1 MNDFLHNL
9 RSGKMQRPERHRKP
23 YAGHQKTGH
32 ERGKAKDFRNGRYGK
47 NIEAEKLN
55 KITQIIASIAESQK
69 LIAASQERK
78 AKAEERKAD
87 ILESFVELIKQIV
100 SPDSLKPDSSK
111 PDSSKTDSSK
121 TDSSKIDSSKTD
133 NKSADLETNLAPEV
147 MLQKIDQPEK
157 PNDANKKKT
166 LELIHSMRKDGVSYE
181 KVANYLDSNKIP
193 TFSGRG
199 KWRGQTIHRLCNK
212 VPA

>member
-78 AKAEERKAD
+78 AKAEERKVD

-111 PDSSKTDSSK
+111 PDSSKT
-121 TDSSKIDSSKTD
+121 DSSKTD

-166 LELIHSMRKDGVSYE
+166 LDLIQSMRKDGMSYE

>member
-111 PDSSKTDSSK
+111 
-121 TDSSKIDSSKTD
+121 TD

-157 PNDANKKKT
+157 PNDADKKKT

>member
-1 MNDFLHNL
+1 MMNDFLHNL

-111 PDSSKTDSSK
+111 
-121 TDSSKIDSSKTD
+121 TD

-147 MLQKIDQPEK
+147 MLQKIDQPKK

-166 LELIHSMRKDGVSYE
+166 LELIHSMRKDGMSYE